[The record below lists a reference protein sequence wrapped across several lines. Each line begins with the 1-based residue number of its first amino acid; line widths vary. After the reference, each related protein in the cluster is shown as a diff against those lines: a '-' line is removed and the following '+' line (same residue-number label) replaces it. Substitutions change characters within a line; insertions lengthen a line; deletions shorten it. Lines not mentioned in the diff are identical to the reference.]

1 MNVSHSIRD
10 RRTIK
15 RFTGRAITRAEIEQ
29 LLDAAVMAPNH
40 RLTQPWRFY
49 VLGPQSRLDYGLAVG
64 ERKAL
69 KQPDPEKA
77 RSVRDA
83 TAQEYRDRP
92 AMIAVALTKAND
104 PAVEEENYAAT
115 MMAVQNIAL
124 TATEL
129 GFGTAIKTSAMSDSA
144 ARAAVG
150 VPDNQRIV
158 ALVILGE
165 PAEVPPP
172 PKRESASSLTTW
184 RD

>member
-1 MNVSHSIRD
+1 MNVSNSIRE
-10 RRTIK
+10 RRSIK
-15 RFTGRAITRAEIEQ
+15 RFTQRAITRAEIEQ

-49 VLGPQSRLDYGLAVG
+49 VLGPQARQAYGLAVG

-69 KQPDPEKA
+69 KQPDAA
-77 RSVRDA
+77 RAQSVRDA

-92 AMIAVALTKAND
+92 ALIAVAMTTAGD
-104 PAVEEENYAAT
+104 PVLDEENYAAT

-124 TATEL
+124 AATEL
-129 GFGTAIKTSAMSDSA
+129 GFGTAIKTPAMTDPA

-150 VPDNQRIV
+150 VSEDQRIV
-158 ALVILGE
+158 ALVVLGE

-172 PKRESASSLTTW
+172 PKREAAASVTVW

>member
-1 MNVSHSIRD
+1 MNISHSIRD

-15 RFTGRAITRAEIEQ
+15 RFTQRAISRGEIEQ

-49 VLGPQSRLDYGLAVG
+49 VLGPQARQAYGLAVG

-83 TAQEYRDRP
+83 TANEYRDRP
-92 AMIAVALTKAND
+92 AIIAVAVTRANEPVLD
-104 PAVEEENYAAT
+104 EENYAAT

-124 TATEL
+124 AATEL
-129 GFGTAIKTSAMSDSA
+129 GFGTAIKTSAMSDPAS
-144 ARAAVG
+144 RAAVG
-150 VPDNQRIV
+150 VPDDQRIV
-158 ALVILGE
+158 ALVVLGE

>member
-1 MNVSHSIRD
+1 MNVSNSIRE
-10 RRTIK
+10 RRSIK
-15 RFTGRAITRAEIEQ
+15 RFTQRAITREEIEQ

-49 VLGPQSRLDYGLAVG
+49 VLGPQARNAYGLAIG

-69 KQPDPEKA
+69 KQPDAEKA

-92 AMIAVALTKAND
+92 AIIAVAMTKAVD
-104 PAVEEENYAAT
+104 PVIDEENYAAT

-124 TATEL
+124 TAPEL
-129 GFGTAIKTSAMSDSA
+129 GFGTAITTPAMSDPA

-150 VPDNQRIV
+150 VPDDQRIV

-165 PAEVPPP
+165 PAEVPQPP
-172 PKRESASSLTTW
+172 RRESASSLTTW
-184 RD
+184 RE